1 MTRRNTIQRDLVLNA
16 VRELKNHATAEEVY
30 NRVSEDSPN
39 VSRATVYRNLNVLA
53 EEGSIRRIVI
63 PGQADRYD
71 HTTSEHYH
79 ARCIKCGGVF
89 DVSMEPVPDI
99 TSHIDDA
106 GGFVF
111 LGCDI
116 IFKGICPKCD
126 HNGGKN
132 HGKQVHR
139 NTDRKES

>member
-16 VRELKNHATAEEVY
+16 VCELKNHATAEEVY
-30 NRVSEDSPN
+30 IRVRKDSPN

-53 EEGSIRRIVI
+53 EEGSIRKIEI

-71 HTTSEHYH
+71 HTISEHYH
-79 ARCIKCGGVF
+79 ARCIKCGRVF
-89 DVSMEPVPDI
+89 DVNMGIMPDM
-99 TSHIDDA
+99 TSRINDA

-116 IFKGICPKCD
+116 IFKGICTDCNN
-126 HNGGKN
+126 NGGK
-132 HGKQVHR
+132 
-139 NTDRKES
+139 